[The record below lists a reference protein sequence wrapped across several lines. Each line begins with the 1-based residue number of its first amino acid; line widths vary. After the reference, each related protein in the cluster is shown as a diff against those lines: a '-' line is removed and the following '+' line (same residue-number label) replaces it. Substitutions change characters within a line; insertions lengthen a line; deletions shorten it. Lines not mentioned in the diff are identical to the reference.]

1 MGKENTSRMKKL
13 TSVFTDDMNA
23 CIFTGSTTVE
33 RHHIFGASN
42 RKKSEKHGFVVPLRP
57 DLHPNGVFAGK
68 DAKKIDM
75 KLKTMAQEYYEKHY
89 GTREKFIRVFGKS
102 YL

>member
-1 MGKENTSRMKKL
+1 MKKL
-13 TSVFTDDMNA
+13 YSVFTEDLDRCM
-23 CIFTGSTTVE
+23 FTGTAPVE

-42 RKKSEKHGFVVPLRP
+42 RKRSEKYGFVVPLRP

-68 DAKKIDM
+68 EVKEVDIR
-75 KLKTMAQEYYEKHY
+75 LKTMAQEYYESHY
-89 GTREKFIRVFGKS
+89 GTREEFIKEFGRS